1 MLPLFKRHTKTE
13 FINTITAMMLD
24 FKIDNEKC
32 TKCGLC
38 VAECPVRIIE
48 MEEIPFIREEKEKNC
63 IKCQHCFAVCPTAAI
78 SIFGKNPEDS
88 IEVNDNI
95 PGAEEM
101 TRLIKTRRSIR
112 KYKDED
118 LDKDLIKNMLET
130 AAYAPTGHNKNAVLF
145 SVIDNKADLAKLRQ
159 MTYDAII
166 KAEENG
172 TLADKY
178 KWMLGLQKMW
188 NTKGVDILFRN
199 APHMVIA
206 SAPKHLS
213 TPETDAIIGLS
224 YFELLANSNKIGV
237 LWNQM
242 INLVIDKIDPELKK
256 TIGIPDDHVIGSVLI
271 FGKPATKYARSVQ
284 CDGEHVNNIRL

>member
-1 MLPLFKRHTKTE
+1 
-13 FINTITAMMLD
+13 MLD

-38 VAECPVRIIE
+38 VEECPVRIIE
-48 MEEIPFIREEKEKNC
+48 MDSVPFIREEKEKNC

-88 IEVNDNI
+88 IAVTDEI

-112 KYKDED
+112 KYKNEEV
-118 LDKDLIKNMLET
+118 DKDLIKDMLET

-145 SVIDNKADLAKLRQ
+145 SVIDNKADLAKFRQ
-159 MTYDAII
+159 MTYDAIK

-178 KWMLGLQKMW
+178 KWMLGLHKMW

-199 APHMVIA
+199 APHMLIT
-206 SAPKHLS
+206 SAPSNIS
-213 TPETDAIIGLS
+213 TPLTDAVIGLS
-224 YFELLANSNKIGV
+224 YFELLANSNGVGV
-237 LWNQM
+237 LWNGM
-242 INLVIDKIDPELKK
+242 INWVIDDIDPELKK
-256 TIGIPDDHVIGSVLI
+256 AIGIPENHTVGSVLI